1 MLAVVFPDRE
11 PGKGQADLF
20 CDLALFVTLARAA
33 AKSERDRPGRNISA
47 VRHEPVEPMPIRR

>member
-20 CDLALFVTLARAA
+20 CHLALSITLAA
-33 AKSERDRPGRNISA
+33 AKSERDRPPGIFRLCA
-47 VRHEPVEPMPIRR
+47 ADTVEPIPIRR